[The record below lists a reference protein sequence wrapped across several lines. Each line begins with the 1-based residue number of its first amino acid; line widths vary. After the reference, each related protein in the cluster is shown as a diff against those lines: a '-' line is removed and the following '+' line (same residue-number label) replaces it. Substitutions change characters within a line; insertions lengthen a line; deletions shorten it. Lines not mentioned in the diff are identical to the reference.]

1 MVAKNLFLTIQHAAH
16 AAKKCVENFENSLR
30 SGKTKRKAY
39 VVRYTTVCD
48 HFHIKYLLETSEL
61 ITPLEAQLLL
71 INGSRELTDV
81 LDGSKCCIS
90 LDSVNSADVST
101 ESCWL
106 CVCS

>member
-1 MVAKNLFLTIQHAAH
+1 MLLATLPIATIFTL
-16 AAKKCVENFENSLR
+16 NIYWRL
-30 SGKTKRKAY
+30 
-39 VVRYTTVCD
+39 
-48 HFHIKYLLETSEL
+48 L

-71 INGSRELTDV
+71 ISGSRELTDV